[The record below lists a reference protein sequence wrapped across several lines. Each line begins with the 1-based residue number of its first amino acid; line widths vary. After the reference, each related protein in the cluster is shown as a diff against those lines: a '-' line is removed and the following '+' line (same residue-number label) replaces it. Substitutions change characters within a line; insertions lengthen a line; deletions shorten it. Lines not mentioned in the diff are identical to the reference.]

1 MGTPRMP
8 LVACT
13 LQTKQAQTY
22 VTDIRKTGLEGEIIA
37 ILSVTAQVRTPRA
50 RHAHNTH
57 EDTNTHTK
65 RADDRSVPPPPPRDN
80 NRCHIHPP

>member
-22 VTDIRKTGLEGEIIA
+22 VTDIRKTGLEGEIIV
-37 ILSVTAQVRTPRA
+37 IRTNRPGSYAQGQARSQHTRRHKHTHKTSRRPERA
-50 RHAHNTH
+50 
-57 EDTNTHTK
+57 
-65 RADDRSVPPPPPRDN
+65 PPPV
-80 NRCHIHPP
+80 IIIGAIFTHPDS